1 MSMKKVDSKLLKKYF
16 DGGCTDEEKKA
27 VEAWLESGHY
37 HEPLNLP
44 DKTKGYYK
52 ELMWKNI
59 SAGFGPA
66 TAPKVVPLHKKMMRY
81 AAVVIIFLSVGAAA
95 YFYLNHLD
103 PDRTLD
109 PVAQDDHRTIETQ
122 RGQKRTVKLPDG
134 STIRLNYESQIKVPV
149 RFTDSER
156 MVFLQGHAHF
166 DVARDPN
173 RPFIIYTE
181 NSKTQVLG
189 TSFDIRTY
197 KNTDETE
204 IIVTSGRVAFSDKS
218 EDQNL
223 VTLTV
228 NGRAVLNADKSIETS
243 EVDAQKLTAWKDNR
257 LIFEDQTLREIIE
270 VLQPWYDVE
279 ITVED
284 TNQFEMEY
292 NFSFDN
298 PSLDVLIEQ
307 MSFMGKF
314 EYAIEGKQV
323 TIY

>member
-1 MSMKKVDSKLLKKYF
+1 MPTVPWH
-16 DGGCTDEEKKA
+16 KKA
-27 VEAWLESGHY
+27 
-37 HEPLNLP
+37 
-44 DKTKGYYK
+44 
-52 ELMWKNI
+52 I
-59 SAGFGPA
+59 
-66 TAPKVVPLHKKMMRY
+66 RY
-81 AAVVIIFLSVGAAA
+81 AATVIILLTVGISAYYFSHNPFLNGNPDAVVLKA
-95 YFYLNHLD
+95 YK
-103 PDRTLD
+103 
-109 PVAQDDHRTIETQ
+109 TIETQ

-134 STIRLNYESQIKVPV
+134 STIRLNYESQIKVPE

-166 DVARDPN
+166 DIARDPN

-228 NGRAVLNADKSIETS
+228 NDRAVLNADKSIETS

-284 TNQFEMEY
+284 TDQLEMEY
-292 NFSFDN
+292 NFSFEN